1 MVELYKTTRGQE
13 SLKNEK
19 NKTKTQIKNPS
30 VASQENKLLFDH
42 LAAKP
47 SEWSADPGKP
57 LEQ

>member
-1 MVELYKTTRGQE
+1 VVELYKTTRGQE

-47 SEWSADPGKP
+47 SE
-57 LEQ
+57 